1 MKPWFIPFAA
11 MLLAAPA
18 FIQAA
23 PSGAAPSQTE
33 AAARAKGVWIDVRSA
48 EEFRQGHLQGARNVP
63 VQELAAKIQ
72 SISPDKNAPVHLYC
86 RSGSRA
92 QAALNL
98 LKQAGYTNVHNHG
111 GYEALRQKGLK

>member
-11 MLLAAPA
+11 ILLTSPA
-18 FIQAA
+18 LTQAA
-23 PSGAAPSQTE
+23 PSSTAAGKTE
-33 AAARAKGVWIDVRSA
+33 AVRAKGVWIDVRSA
-48 EEFRQGHLQGARNVP
+48 DEFHQGHLQGARNVP
-63 VQELAAKIQ
+63 MQELAAVIQ

-98 LKQAGYTNVHNHG
+98 LKQAGYTNVRNHG

>member
-1 MKPWFIPFAA
+1 MKSWFIPFVA

-18 FIQAA
+18 CIQAA
-23 PSGAAPSQTE
+23 PSGAAQSQTE
-33 AAARAKGVWIDVRSA
+33 AAAREKGVWIDVRSA

>member
-1 MKPWFIPFAA
+1 MKQWFILFSA
-11 MLLAAPA
+11 MGLAAPMA
-18 FIQAA
+18 AQAA
-23 PSGAAPSQTE
+23 PQS
-33 AAARAKGVWIDVRSA
+33 AAAASKAQGVWIDVRSA
-48 EEFRQGHLQGARNVP
+48 DEFRQGHLQGARNVP

-111 GYEALRQKGLK
+111 GYEDLRRKGLK